1 MLGAGYHYRGRHGYL
16 YEACNDPPTC
26 NAPNPAPPG
35 AQLLYAV
42 CNTSSDCANA
52 LASELSA
59 FAARGYTKGLL
70 DAASPTKIGFAYS
83 TGDSVVDGLSNTI
96 EIIAKTNPNQVVSD
110 GVNPAAQHFQAF

>member
-52 LASELSA
+52 LASELTE
-59 FAARGYTKGLL
+59 ART
-70 DAASPTKIGFAYS
+70 PTLVRFTLHAKPVIG
-83 TGDSVVDGLSNTI
+83 TLKNHPQQ
-96 EIIAKTNPNQVVSD
+96 AKLV
-110 GVNPAAQHFQAF
+110 G